1 MLLTLV
7 YMLLNIWQCSC
18 TVWAALRAWKFA
30 GSPWTLAM
38 LLHIIAASGMSF
50 VLQAPR
56 SCLPLQNVASSGVT
70 AWLAPLAALLQAT
83 GTRSA
88 AAD

>member
-1 MLLTLV
+1 MLL
-7 YMLLNIWQCSC
+7 
-18 TVWAALRAWKFA
+18 R
-30 GSPWTLAM
+30 
-38 LLHIIAASGMSF
+38 IIPASGLSF

-70 AWLAPLAALLQAT
+70 AWMAPLAALLQAA